1 MKKMLLTMLSI
12 TMLSIFMVNQVF
24 CKDYDAYIGIKSFPL
39 EISGFKSAYL
49 NDYLVSGEGPGSETV
64 YVDYASINSAG
75 TNTSWNLGG
84 NYYFQPTHSVPI
96 DLFGISG
103 PVEGSGF
110 GIGYNYH
117 MFELI
122 ENLDL
127 SFGPKFGSISAEKT
141 LTYLPYFAG
150 QINVSEGDFNT
161 GDKVTAKVSGSYYS
175 IETKVKYYIKD
186 NHGLFFNLGFMSSSL
201 TPIIEI
207 GDKEIGSPDKIHSS
221 TCTGSSSV
229 NLSCS
234 NYLDPFSNVE
244 VKAGGISFGLGYMY
258 KK

>member
-1 MKKMLLTMLSI
+1 MKNILL
-12 TMLSIFMVNQVF
+12 IFVLLFFVNQ
-24 CKDYDAYIGIKSFPL
+24 AYCRSDFYVGIKSFPL

-49 NDYLVSGEGPGSETV
+49 NDQLVSGEGATSETV
-64 YVDYASINSAG
+64 YVDYASINSTS

-84 NYYFQPTHSVPI
+84 NYFFQPNQSIPI

-103 PVEGSGF
+103 PIEGSGF

-117 MFELI
+117 MLELI

-127 SFGPKFGSISAEKT
+127 SLGPKIGSISAEKT
-141 LTYLPYFAG
+141 LTYLPYYRG

-175 IETKVKYYIKD
+175 IETKVKYYITD

-201 TPIIEI
+201 TPKIEI
-207 GDKEIGSPDKIHSS
+207 GDKEIGSPEKIHSS
-221 TCTGSSSV
+221 TCTGSSSED
-229 NLSCS
+229 LSCS
-234 NYLDPFSNVE
+234 NYFNPFSNVE
-244 VKAGGISFGLGYMY
+244 VKAGGVSFGLGYIY
-258 KK
+258 FIK